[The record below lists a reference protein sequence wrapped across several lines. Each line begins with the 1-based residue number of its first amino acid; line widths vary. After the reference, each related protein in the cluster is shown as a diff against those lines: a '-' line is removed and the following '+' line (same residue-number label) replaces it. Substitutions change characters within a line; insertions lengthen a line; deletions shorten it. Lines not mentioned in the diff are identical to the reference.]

1 MVYIWGTIP
10 TRSARVRDEIYI
22 SCAAGP
28 DHKVICLIPLVR
40 PSTCP
45 ALKYRTAAN
54 ARGVGIFLFLLVL
67 FFAFGGWRRTRYPPP
82 TDRGQG
88 LITQSARGALKICAN

>member
-67 FFAFGGWRRTRYPPP
+67 FLHSAGGVEHGTHLPL
-82 TDRGQG
+82 TVDR
-88 LITQSARGALKICAN
+88 A